1 MSELEKGD
9 RNLIIPIH
17 FLSLMGFLVFYG
29 MQRFTWKYSSG
40 QQETWIFYIQLF
52 FASLYNFLLVYATP
66 SQFKESLPFAILY
79 VVAMGLSCR
88 ASKLHV
94 GAEGKIEATH
104 DSCPRAPTHPHGWV
118 GVSGHDR
125 RAFQL

>member
-1 MSELEKGD
+1 MDLQNRTDGGFFQRRNGD
-9 RNLIIPIH
+9 RL
-17 FLSLMGFLVFYG
+17 G
-29 MQRFTWKYSSG
+29 
-40 QQETWIFYIQLF
+40 YIQLF

-66 SQFKESLPFAILY
+66 SQFKESLPFTILY

-104 DSCPRAPTHPHGWV
+104 D
-118 GVSGHDR
+118 R

>member
-1 MSELEKGD
+1 
-9 RNLIIPIH
+9 
-17 FLSLMGFLVFYG
+17 MGFLVFYG

-79 VVAMGLSCR
+79 VVA
-88 ASKLHV
+88 SKLYV
-94 GAEGKIEATH
+94 GAEEKIEAT
-104 DSCPRAPTHPHGWV
+104 
-118 GVSGHDR
+118 HDR